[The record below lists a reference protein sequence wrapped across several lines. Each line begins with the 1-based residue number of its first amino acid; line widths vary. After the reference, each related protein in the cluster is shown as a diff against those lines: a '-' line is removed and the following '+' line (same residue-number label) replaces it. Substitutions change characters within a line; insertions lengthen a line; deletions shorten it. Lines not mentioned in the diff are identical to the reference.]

1 MVGGPTMNKPTAREI
16 LDALVNIWD
25 GMEPDA
31 PEEIDEFL
39 REAGYDPD
47 ELGRK
52 LERVAREAMYKW
64 HMTGNR
70 KS

>member
-1 MVGGPTMNKPTAREI
+1 MNKPTAREI
-16 LDALVNIWD
+16 LDALVDIWD
-25 GMEPDA
+25 DMGPDT
-31 PEEIDEFL
+31 PEEVDEYL

-52 LERVAREAMYKW
+52 LERVARGAMDKW

-70 KS
+70 K